1 MTSKNDNTDNIQ
13 ENTNH
18 TEETTPPRDTNGTNA
33 PGNEE
38 PQNLYDE
45 EQDRDEQDHKENG
58 LVAKWNEL
66 TQGQK
71 LALIGAGAA
80 TFLIVV
86 AIAANIGD
94 NDKGNEPAGS
104 SGTPQIGTVTKDRP
118 ADDNE
123 ADSPAGGKAKNN
135 RQEEP
140 SNQGEDNSND
150 EDEAVNPDPNEQ
162 NKSGK
167 TNREREQEIK
177 DAYPGGGDFEKQYL
191 YGDEIPGNIN
201 NAATTIREKM
211 ADHTPNKLNA
221 YDDLADALEADGLV
235 PDESVYEAFENAGYI
250 GDSGDTLM
258 QSAAGDPQIFDN
270 GDGTYTIS
278 YPVVATVMSRDVM
291 NTMGWT
297 NHQRQLYKSLEE
309 QLNNGENVR
318 RLNYTVDPESG
329 RVSIED
335 TAWWL

>member
-1 MTSKNDNTDNIQ
+1 MNP
-13 ENTNH
+13 ENNNNPENMNEPIPTN
-18 TEETTPPRDTNGTNA
+18 EPTPTNA

-58 LVAKWNEL
+58 LVAKWNEF

-94 NDKGNEPAGS
+94 NDKGNEPAGI

-150 EDEAVNPDPNEQ
+150 EEEATNPDPNEQ
-162 NKSGK
+162 NESGK

-177 DAYPGGGDFEKQYL
+177 DAYPGGGDFGNKSYTETKSPATSITPPQQSEKKW
-191 YGDEIPGNIN
+191 P
-201 NAATTIREKM
+201 TT
-211 ADHTPNKLNA
+211 P
-221 YDDLADALEADGLV
+221 
-235 PDESVYEAFENAGYI
+235 P
-250 GDSGDTLM
+250 
-258 QSAAGDPQIFDN
+258 
-270 GDGTYTIS
+270 
-278 YPVVATVMSRDVM
+278 
-291 NTMGWT
+291 T
-297 NHQRQLYKSLEE
+297 N
-309 QLNNGENVR
+309 
-318 RLNYTVDPESG
+318 
-329 RVSIED
+329 
-335 TAWWL
+335 

>member
-1 MTSKNDNTDNIQ
+1 MNPENTHNP
-13 ENTNH
+13 ENTN
-18 TEETTPPRDTNGTNA
+18 EETPTNA

-45 EQDRDEQDHKENG
+45 EQDHDEQDHKENA
-58 LVAKWNEL
+58 LLAKWNEF

-86 AIAANIGD
+86 AIAANIGG
-94 NDKGNEPAGS
+94 NDKDNEPAGI

-140 SNQGEDNSND
+140 SNQGEDENND
-150 EDEAVNPDPNEQ
+150 EDEAINPDPNEQ

-309 QLNNGENVR
+309 QLNNEENVR

>member
-1 MTSKNDNTDNIQ
+1 MTSKNDNTDNTQ

-33 PGNEE
+33 PDNEE

-45 EQDRDEQDHKENG
+45 EQDRSEQDGKENA
-58 LVAKWNEL
+58 LVAKWNEF

-71 LALIGAGAA
+71 WAIIGTGAA
-80 TFLIVV
+80 TFLIIV
-86 AIAANIGD
+86 AIAANIGG
-94 NDKGNEPAGS
+94 NDKDNEPADISGS
-104 SGTPQIGTVTKDRP
+104 PQLSTITKDRP

-135 RQEEP
+135 RDEEP
-140 SNQGEDNSND
+140 SKQGEDDDNANNNTID
-150 EDEAVNPDPNEQ
+150 PDPD
-162 NKSGK
+162 KKDSKGL
-167 TNREREQEIK
+167 TNRERQEAN
-177 DAYPGGGDFEKQYL
+177 DSAYPGGGAEAKQYL

-221 YDDLADALEADGLV
+221 YDTLADALEADGLV

-278 YPVVATVMSRDVM
+278 YPVVAAVMSRDVM

>member
-1 MTSKNDNTDNIQ
+1 MNPENTHNP
-13 ENTNH
+13 ENTN
-18 TEETTPPRDTNGTNA
+18 EETPANAPGNEEPQTNA

-45 EQDRDEQDHKENG
+45 EQDHEEQDHKENA
-58 LVAKWNEL
+58 LLAKWNEF

-86 AIAANIGD
+86 AIAANIGG
-94 NDKGNEPAGS
+94 NDKGNEPAGI

-140 SNQGEDNSND
+140 SNQGEDENND
-150 EDEAVNPDPNEQ
+150 EDEAINPDPNEQ

-201 NAATTIREKM
+201 NAAGTIREKM